1 MRVSAVLL
9 PKIDFPGGRLPLLRG
24 AGRSSGP
31 LPRRRPGWDI
41 IPLLRLRISCA
52 TCIYTCPTQLPLH
65 TATGGKTTY
74 ISALLRNT
82 GQVFANEINQD
93 RLKSLTA
100 NLQRM
105 GVTNTGEAA

>member
-1 MRVSAVLL
+1 MW
-9 PKIDFPGGRLPLLRG
+9 RG

-31 LPRRRPGWDI
+31 LLRRRPGWDI
-41 IPLLRLRISCA
+41 VPLLRLRISRA
-52 TCIYTCPTQLPLH
+52 TGTYTCSTHAPLH

-105 GVTNTGEAA
+105 GVTNTGEAAFGFVFGEGRWVWG